1 MNNTDASSFLSKD
14 NVEMIWEL
22 IVDEE
27 FTRNKTEK
35 QMQDLQIF
43 FITEIRE
50 FYEREKSRARDLMS
64 LNKMFIENILQKL
77 SNPVEPTIKLREP
90 LREPLRQQL
99 VTAEDIQSSR
109 MNEFEKQFAERQ
121 NEFSRSMA
129 LNVPEKP
136 AFNDEMDKPIGE
148 MEDLIARTLA
158 QRNFDIEQI
167 QQNVDKE
174 KVKGFLT
181 SQETSIKSEKGE
193 TQKNA
198 QQILRPAYNID
209 KNEVKYIQIGQEE
222 LPQLNEVIDLQRV
235 ASERRQVSW
244 ADQENIKLTVGG
256 EQQQQQQQQEKPDIF
271 SKLKMKARENP
282 SLSPFVNTLET
293 DLKTHGS
300 NNDEELKMLSRKVDD
315 LNSKVDAIFDFI
327 RNTNT
332 NANTNAI
339 KNKID
344 EITI

>member
-35 QMQDLQIF
+35 QMQDMQTF

-77 SNPVEPTIKLREP
+77 SNPVEPTIRLREALREP
-90 LREPLRQQL
+90 LKEPLRQQL

-158 QRNFDIEQI
+158 QRNFDIDQI

-174 KVKGFLT
+174 KVKSFLT

-244 ADQENIKLTVGG
+244 ADQENIKLTIGG
-256 EQQQQQQQQEKPDIF
+256 EQQPQQVDIF

-282 SLSPFVNTLET
+282 SLSPLGNTLET
-293 DLKTHGS
+293 YLKTPGS

-315 LNSKVDAIFDFI
+315 LTSKVDAIFDFI

-332 NANTNAI
+332 NTNTI

-344 EITI
+344 ESTI

>member
-1 MNNTDASSFLSKD
+1 MNNTDANSFLSKD

-35 QMQDLQIF
+35 QMQDMQIF

-193 TQKNA
+193 TNKTM
-198 QQILRPAYNID
+198 QQIFKPAYNID

-256 EQQQQQQQQEKPDIF
+256 EQQQQQQQEKSDIF

-293 DLKTHGS
+293 DLKTPGS

-327 RNTNT
+327 RN
-332 NANTNAI
+332 ANTNTI

>member
-174 KVKGFLT
+174 KVKSFLT

-193 TQKNA
+193 MQKNV
-198 QQILRPAYNID
+198 QQILKSTYNID
-209 KNEVKYIQIGQEE
+209 KNEVKYIQIGEEE

-235 ASERRQVSW
+235 VSERRQVSW
-244 ADQENIKLTVGG
+244 ADQENIKLTIGG
-256 EQQQQQQQQEKPDIF
+256 EQQQQQQQQEKSDIF
-271 SKLKMKARENP
+271 SKLKMKARENTD
-282 SLSPFVNTLET
+282 LSPLGNTLET
-293 DLKTHGS
+293 NLKTPGS
-300 NNDEELKMLSRKVDD
+300 NKNDEDFKILSRKVDD
-315 LNSKVDAIFDFI
+315 LSSKVDAIFDFI
-327 RNTNT
+327 RNANTNTNT
-332 NANTNAI
+332 NANSI
-339 KNKID
+339 
-344 EITI
+344 